1 MPGRLNP
8 DFLSTMKTAYI
19 LEDEHLLRDL
29 VKNFAVGMA
38 GLEIVGSSGD
48 GALAIREILDKKPD
62 VVFAD
67 IKVPEVSGLEV
78 LYVIRRRLPET
89 KVIVFTG
96 SISADNIKIAY
107 EGGVDAFVEKGG
119 GLEEFGRAIEA
130 VRSGKRYFSEHIMK
144 ILREVK
150 GGSIQFD

>member
-1 MPGRLNP
+1 
-8 DFLSTMKTAYI
+8 MKTAYI

-29 VKNFAVGMA
+29 VTNFASGMA

-48 GALAIREILDKKPD
+48 GALAMREILEKKPH

-67 IKVPEVSGLEV
+67 IRVPEVSGLEV

-89 KVIVFTG
+89 KVIVFTA
-96 SISADNIKIAY
+96 SISADNVKIAY
-107 EGGVDAFVEKGG
+107 DGGVDAFIEKGG
-119 GLEEFGRAIEA
+119 GLEEFGHAIEA
-130 VRSGKRYFSEHIMK
+130 VRSGKRYFSEHIRR

-150 GGSIQFD
+150 GEAVQLE